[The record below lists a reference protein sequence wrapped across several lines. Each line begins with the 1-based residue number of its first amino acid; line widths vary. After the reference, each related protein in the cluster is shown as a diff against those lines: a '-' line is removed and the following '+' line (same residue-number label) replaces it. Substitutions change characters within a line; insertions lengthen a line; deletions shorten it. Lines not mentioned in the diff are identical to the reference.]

1 MSNPNDCSTCG
12 WKAHD
17 GKGHCY
23 MMFDE
28 PDEICMQHSNRKN
41 EAPSLS
47 LFMVALDNLES
58 PTKKD
63 KS

>member
-1 MSNPNDCSTCG
+1 
-12 WKAHD
+12 
-17 GKGHCY
+17 